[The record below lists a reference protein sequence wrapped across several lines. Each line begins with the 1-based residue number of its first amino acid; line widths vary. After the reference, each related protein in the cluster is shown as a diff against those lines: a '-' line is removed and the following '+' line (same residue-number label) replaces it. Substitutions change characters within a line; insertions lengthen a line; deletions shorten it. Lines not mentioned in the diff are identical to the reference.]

1 MSERSRMTTAR
12 RRATIACRMPRAVV
26 AMTFLATLLVAC
38 GSGLSDAK
46 SAFHKGRISEA
57 KTQLV
62 RMEEESHTWSPR
74 RRAEYALYRGLVH
87 HSLGDRN
94 AAGVWLAEAK
104 STEDTHPKSL
114 SEEDRVRLQLG
125 LESLAADSAPR

>member
-1 MSERSRMTTAR
+1 MTRRHGQRVCIGITALAMST
-12 RRATIACRMPRAVV
+12 
-26 AMTFLATLLVAC
+26 LVAC

-62 RMEEESHTWSPR
+62 RMEEESRAWSPR
-74 RRAEYALYRGLVH
+74 RRAEYALYRGLSH

-104 STEDTHPKSL
+104 AMEDTHPKSL
-114 SEEDRVRLQLG
+114 TDEDRIRLQLA

>member
-1 MSERSRMTTAR
+1 MTRHSLPRVSIGA
-12 RRATIACRMPRAVV
+12 ATVAIV
-26 AMTFLATLLVAC
+26 AMSTLVAC

-46 SAFHKGRISEA
+46 SAFHKGRIAEA
-57 KTQLV
+57 KAQLV
-62 RMEEESHTWSPR
+62 RMEEESHMWSPR
-74 RRAEYALYRGLVH
+74 RRAEYALYRGLSH

-104 STEDTHPKSL
+104 AIEDTHPKSL
-114 SEEDRVRLQLG
+114 VDEDRVRLQLA

>member
-1 MSERSRMTTAR
+1 MSGRNRTTIAR
-12 RRATIACRMPRAVV
+12 RRAIFATRMPCAVV
-26 AMTFLATLLVAC
+26 ALAFLAASLVAC

-74 RRAEYALYRGLVH
+74 RRAEYALYRGLTH

-104 STEDTHPKSL
+104 SIEDTHPKSL
-114 SEEDRVRLQLG
+114 AEEDRVRLQLG